1 MKLHELELARKAQKQ
16 SDKHFYFDDSG
27 SILYYGRSES
37 DEYVQ
42 SNHAVLSYE
51 QCRIIEE
58 SPDKT
63 VNDFLIIVDPTTEGV
78 FTLVNKQIEL
88 ESFKSATSML
98 SIVKKKTALT
108 SVYDIKIEYTPADPL
123 VNLIV
128 SINEKLRANVTQNLD
143 INNFTF
149 KGVGFIN
156 LYFTTANDPHFMFDS
171 IKVDLVKLFKE
182 GKQVYKVSSE
192 LAECDLFTKKI
203 FDKYE
208 YKVTT

>member
-1 MKLHELELARKAQKQ
+1 MKLHELELARKAQQQ
-16 SDKHFYFDDSG
+16 SERHFYFDDSG

-42 SNHAVLSYE
+42 SHHAVLSYE
-51 QCRIIEE
+51 QCKIIEE
-58 SPDKT
+58 TDKT
-63 VNDFLIIVDPTTEGV
+63 MNDFIVVIDPANEGV
-78 FTLVNKQIEL
+78 YTLVNKQIEL

-108 SVYDIKIEYTPADPL
+108 SAYDIKIEYTPEDSLA
-123 VNLIV
+123 NLTV
-128 SINEKLRANVTQNLD
+128 SINEKLRSNVTKNMD

-171 IKVDLVKLFKE
+171 IRVDLVKLFKE
-182 GKQVYKVSSE
+182 GKQEYKVSSE

>member
-1 MKLHELELARKAQKQ
+1 MKLHELELARKAQQQ
-16 SDKHFYFDDSG
+16 SERHFYFDDSG

-42 SNHAVLSYE
+42 SHHAVLSYE
-51 QCRIIEE
+51 QCKIIEE
-58 SPDKT
+58 TDKT
-63 VNDFLIIVDPTTEGV
+63 MNDFIVVIDPANEGV
-78 FTLVNKQIEL
+78 YTLVNKQIEL

-108 SVYDIKIEYTPADPL
+108 SAYDIKIEYTPTDPL

-128 SINEKLRANVTQNLD
+128 SINEKLRSNVTKNMD